1 MNGHNCK
8 NFFTDGGNT
17 LIIGGK
23 LKVEEGAEVSGL
35 SGGTPAAS
43 VKVTAAKLTADAE
56 GKITGGTLTMSDS
69 TTVTITVTTAGS

>member
-8 NFFTDGGNT
+8 NYFTDGGNT
-17 LIIGGK
+17 LVIGGT

-56 GKITGGTLTMSDS
+56 GKITGGTLSLSDGTS
-69 TTVTITVTTAGS
+69 VPVTVASASD